1 MIFDKEKDKI
11 VLTNTDIRLDTGN
24 WYVVGI
30 KSKSKARYMP
40 KIGNKIRFVGE
51 VLRTSNSTGN
61 NVYRLSMYI
70 DDELITSLT
79 MNELNNLIE
88 NLIEIQDEP
97 EKVEGEEF

>member
-1 MIFDKEKDKI
+1 MIFDRLKNKM
-11 VLTNTDIRLDTGN
+11 VLTNTDIRLDTDD

-40 KIGNKIRFVGE
+40 KIGDKIRFAGK
-51 VLRTSNSTGN
+51 VLRTHNSTGN